1 MNSKQL
7 KSYFIFQKE
16 QRKAILFLLLIIAVL
31 QLIYFFADFSSL
43 TKDKPEKQQW
53 LSLQG
58 EIDKSKRVKSSNS
71 FSMYPFNPNYITDY
85 KGYKMGMSVQEIDKL
100 LLFRRQNKY
109 VNSAKEFQNVTG
121 ISDSLLKIISPYFKF
136 PDWVNGKKSQKPFV
150 DYADK
155 NYVKKENVPLL
166 DLNKASK
173 EDLIK
178 IYGVGEAL
186 SARILK
192 EKELLGGFVSME
204 QLRDIWGLSADA
216 VDGLMTH
223 FKIYTIPA
231 VKKLDINNAS
241 IKDIAHFSFFS
252 YGLAKQIVTYRSM
265 NGDFETIEDLTK
277 IKGFPVEKANII
289 ALYLD
294 FN

>member
-1 MNSKQL
+1 M

-16 QRKAILFLLLIIAVL
+16 QRKAILFLLLIIVVL
-31 QLIYFFADFSSL
+31 QVIYFFADFTSL
-43 TKDKPEKQQW
+43 KKENPEKQQW
-53 LSLQG
+53 LALQS
-58 EIDKSKRVKSSNS
+58 EIDKAKGEKLSNS

-100 LLFRRQNKY
+100 LLFRKQNKY
-109 VNSAKEFQNVTG
+109 VNSASEFQKITG
-121 ISDSLLKIISPYFKF
+121 VSDSLLKVLSPFFKF
-136 PDWVNGKKSQKPFV
+136 PDWVNNKKSQKPFL
-150 DYADK
+150 DYANK
-155 NYVKKENVPLL
+155 QYVKNKNTTLL

-178 IYGVGEAL
+178 IYGIGEAL
-186 SARILK
+186 SSRILK
-192 EKELLGGFVSME
+192 EKESLGGFVSME

-223 FKIYTIPA
+223 FKIYSIPA
-231 VKKLDINNAS
+231 VKKLDVNNAS
-241 IKDIAHFSFFS
+241 IKEIAQFPFFN

-265 NGDFETIEDLTK
+265 NGDFKTIEDLTK

>member
-1 MNSKQL
+1 
-7 KSYFIFQKE
+7 
-16 QRKAILFLLLIIAVL
+16 
-31 QLIYFFADFSSL
+31 
-43 TKDKPEKQQW
+43 
-53 LSLQG
+53 
-58 EIDKSKRVKSSNS
+58 
-71 FSMYPFNPNYITDY
+71 MYPFNPNYITDY